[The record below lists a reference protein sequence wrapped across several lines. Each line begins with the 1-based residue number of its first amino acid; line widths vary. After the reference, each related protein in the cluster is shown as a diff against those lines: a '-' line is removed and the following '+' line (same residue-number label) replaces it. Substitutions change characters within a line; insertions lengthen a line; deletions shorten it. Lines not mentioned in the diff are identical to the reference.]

1 MKKLTIF
8 VSFTPEQKDFVSKK
22 LENRTSKQ
30 EYLGFWSDVEPSEK
44 ENIVNHIASTVN
56 YFLDTNREEIYF
68 GCDETELDDVLSKI
82 KTEDFEI
89 MVIHGDEFTRDADMD
104 FSGYW

>member
-8 VSFTPEQKDFVSKK
+8 VSFTPEQMDIVSEK
-22 LENRTSKQ
+22 LKNRTSKQ
-30 EYLGFWSDVEPSEK
+30 EYLGFWYDIDPSKK
-44 ENIVNHIASTVN
+44 ERIVNHIASTAN

-82 KTEDFEI
+82 KTEAFEI
-89 MVIHGDEFTRDADMD
+89 MVIHCNKFEVAERKDWKYE
-104 FSGYW
+104 

>member
-8 VSFTPEQKDFVSKK
+8 VSFTPEQRDIVSEK
-22 LENRTSKQ
+22 LKNRTLKQ
-30 EYLGFWSDVEPSEK
+30 EYLGFWFDVEPSQKEK
-44 ENIVNHIASTVN
+44 IANHIASTVN

-89 MVIHGDEFTRDADMD
+89 KVIHYEFK
-104 FSGYW
+104 F

>member
-8 VSFTPEQKDFVSKK
+8 VSFTPEQMDIVSEK
-22 LENRTSKQ
+22 LKNRTSKQ
-30 EYLGFWSDVEPSEK
+30 EYLGFWYDIDPSKK
-44 ENIVNHIASTVN
+44 ERIVNHIASTAN

-89 MVIHGDEFTRDADMD
+89 KVIHCGKF
-104 FSGYW
+104 